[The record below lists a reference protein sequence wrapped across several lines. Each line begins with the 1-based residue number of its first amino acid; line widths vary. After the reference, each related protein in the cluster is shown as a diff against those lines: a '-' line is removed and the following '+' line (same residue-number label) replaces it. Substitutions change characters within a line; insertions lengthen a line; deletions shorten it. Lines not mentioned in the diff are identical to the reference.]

1 MDQETKRKCQQ
12 RLSRIE
18 GQVRGVARMID
29 DDRYC
34 IDIMNQIAAVQAAMG
49 KVEEQLLRN
58 HVSHC
63 VENAITSGNANE
75 QRKKVAELIEVLG
88 RKAR

>member
-29 DDRYC
+29 EDRYC

-49 KVEEQLLRN
+49 KVEEELLRN

-63 VENAITSGNANE
+63 VENAITSGNADE

>member
-29 DDRYC
+29 EDRYC

-63 VENAITSGNANE
+63 VENAITSGNADE